1 MRCHDEVSIF
11 CRERF
16 YLKWKFTVLQ
26 TFFAGSR
33 TQSKYST
40 IFSGDT
46 NNKDDGGNDS
56 NTMIVMIIIF
66 YLLLCGRTVKQI
78 LSGLAWYVRHAT
90 HKMLLFHIFSTNI
103 IINKT
108 RRNIMTIRVFA
119 GTVSQISRWSSV
131 SNRFKQRLVKSMQQQ
146 LQFAIICVHMY
157 IINSHWPT
165 LPSNHVEEEE
175 YVRIH

>member
-1 MRCHDEVSIF
+1 MSWIWRSKYFLQGKVLFKVKIY
-11 CRERF
+11 RF
-16 YLKWKFTVLQ
+16 AN
-26 TFFAGSR
+26 FFAGSW

-90 HKMLLFHIFSTNI
+90 HKMLLFHFVFKNI

-108 RRNIMTIRVFA
+108 KRNIMTIRVFA
-119 GTVSQISRWSSV
+119 ATVSQISRWSSV
-131 SNRFKQRLVKSMQQQ
+131 SSGFKQRLVKSMQQQ
-146 LQFAIICVHMY
+146 LQFAIICAHKY

-165 LPSNHVEEEE
+165 LPSNHIEEEE
-175 YVRIH
+175 SVRIH

>member
-26 TFFAGSR
+26 TFFACSR
-33 TQSKYST
+33 TQSKNST

-56 NTMIVMIIIF
+56 NTMIF

-90 HKMLLFHIFSTNI
+90 HKMLLFHFVFKNI

-108 RRNIMTIRVFA
+108 KRNIRTIRVFA
-119 GTVSQISRWSSV
+119 GTLSKISGYHLCQTTSNKGWSNPCSSNYNLQWYVSTSISST
-131 SNRFKQRLVKSMQQQ
+131 
-146 LQFAIICVHMY
+146 
-157 IINSHWPT
+157 PT
-165 LPSNHVEEEE
+165 DPLCHLTT
-175 YVRIH
+175 

>member
-1 MRCHDEVSIF
+1 MVLFKVKIYRFANFF
-11 CRERF
+11 C
-16 YLKWKFTVLQ
+16 
-26 TFFAGSR
+26 SR

-90 HKMLLFHIFSTNI
+90 HKMLLFHIFFYKYNH
-103 IINKT
+103 NET
-108 RRNIMTIRVFA
+108 RRTIMTIRVFA
-119 GTVSQISRWSSV
+119 ATASHISRWSSV
-131 SNRFKQRLVKSMQQQ
+131 SNGFKQRLVKSMQQQ
-146 LQFAIICVHMY
+146 LQFAIICVHKY

-165 LPSNHVEEEE
+165 LPSNHIEEKS
-175 YVRIH
+175 VRIH

>member
-16 YLKWKFTVLQ
+16 YLKLKFTVLQ

-78 LSGLAWYVRHAT
+78 LSGLA
-90 HKMLLFHIFSTNI
+90 
-103 IINKT
+103 
-108 RRNIMTIRVFA
+108 
-119 GTVSQISRWSSV
+119 
-131 SNRFKQRLVKSMQQQ
+131 
-146 LQFAIICVHMY
+146 
-157 IINSHWPT
+157 
-165 LPSNHVEEEE
+165 
-175 YVRIH
+175 